1 MSGLD
6 FLKATLKDYKVGA
19 ITVSSK
25 YVVKKL
31 IEQLFLSDPK
41 YIVEYGAGDGVVTK
55 EILKNL
61 PADGKLI
68 AFEINENFIH
78 ELRRIKDDRLVIS
91 TDDVI
96 AASGDLK
103 RAGLPRIDAVISGI
117 PFTLIS
123 PKDRV
128 RLIANT
134 CSALGKEGVFL
145 VYQYSP
151 LIFPILKKYFRSI
164 DISFEPRNFLPY
176 FIMRAEK

>member
-25 YVVKKL
+25 YVVKRL
-31 IEQLFLSDPK
+31 TDQLFLSNAK
-41 YIVEYGAGDGVVTK
+41 YIVEYGAGDGVITK
-55 EILKNL
+55 EILKNI
-61 PADGKLI
+61 PADGKLV
-68 AFEINENFIH
+68 AFEINENFIA
-78 ELRRIKDDRLVIS
+78 ELCKIKDKRLVIS

-96 AASGDLK
+96 TASGELK
-103 RAGLPRIDAVISGI
+103 KMGLPRIDAVISGI
-117 PFTLIS
+117 PFTLIN

-134 CSALGKEGVFL
+134 HSALEDGGIFL

-151 LIFPILKKYFRSI
+151 LIFPILKEYFKFI